1 MFSNYL
7 KITWAVMKRRKAYT
21 FLSLFGISFTLT
33 VLIVLAAFLHHLIGP
48 NYPEWGRNNTL
59 YILAAKMEYGETS
72 TRMGPLSYS
81 FYERFIKTL
90 KTPEQTCVVT
100 TPNVL
105 TAYPGGKRVVLR
117 TRYTDAGFW
126 EICQFDFLEGRAY
139 TQKDINS
146 NNRGVVINEQ
156 TREAFFGKDA
166 AVIGRDIEI
175 DGSKY
180 SVLGVVKGVPMTR
193 IFSFGDVYF
202 PVNTIKYDLKNPEY
216 MGSFWV
222 MLKAKDQ
229 ANMTKIKAEYSAV
242 VRKVPLQKTEK
253 FSSSAYGYLGGFAD
267 TFFRLSEKSSL
278 RLVYGVLILFAFLF
292 MSLPAINLV
301 NINVSRIMERAS
313 EIGIRKAFG
322 ATSKALTRQ
331 FIVENIILTAIGGV
345 LALIFAAIILA
356 VFNRSGLIPNA
367 DLRINWFVVLI
378 ALIVTLVFGLLSGV
392 LPAWRMSKL
401 QSAEALRISA

>member
-7 KITWAVMKRRKAYT
+7 KITWAVMQRRKAYT
-21 FLSLFGISFTLT
+21 FLSLFGISFTLM
-33 VLIVLAAFLHHLIGP
+33 VLIVLAAFLHHVIGP

-59 YILAAKMEYGETS
+59 YILAAKMDFGNNS

-81 FYERFIKTL
+81 FFERFVKTL
-90 KTPEQTCVVT
+90 KTPEKTCVIT
-100 TPNVL
+100 IPSVL
-105 TAYPGGKRVVLR
+105 TAYPNGKRVVLR
-117 TRYTDAGFW
+117 TRHTDAGFW

-139 TQKDINS
+139 TQKDISS
-146 NNRGVVINEQ
+146 NRQGVVINEQ
-156 TREAFFGKDA
+156 TREAFFGKSGSA
-166 AVIGRDIEI
+166 LGREIEV
-175 DGSKY
+175 DGAKY
-180 SVLGVVKGVPMTR
+180 QVLGVVKGVPMTR
-193 IFSFGDVYF
+193 LFSFGDVYF

-229 ANMTKIKAEYSAV
+229 ANMEQIRAEYSDV
-242 VRKVPLQKTEK
+242 VRKVPVQKTEK
-253 FSSSAYGYLGGFAD
+253 FDSQAYGYLGGFAD

-292 MSLPAINLV
+292 MSLPAINLI

-331 FIVENIILTAIGGV
+331 FIVENIILTAIGGI

-356 VFNRSGLIPNA
+356 IFNRSGLIPNA
-367 DLRINWFVVLI
+367 DLRINWFVVLV